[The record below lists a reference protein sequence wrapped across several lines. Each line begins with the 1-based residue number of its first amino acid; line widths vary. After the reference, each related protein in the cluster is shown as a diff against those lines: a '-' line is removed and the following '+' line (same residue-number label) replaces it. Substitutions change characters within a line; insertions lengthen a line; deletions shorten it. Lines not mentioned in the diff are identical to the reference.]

1 MTATP
6 TPTAAPQPV
15 RPVPALQAAL
25 AAEHTAVYG
34 YGIAGAL
41 LTGGDQAAAL
51 ADWRTHEQARDTLEA
66 MIVKLGATPVAASP
80 AYALPFAVNDARS
93 ARRLAAAL
101 EDGVTQAYLGLVA
114 VSDTTLRTFGALA
127 MQPPAQRAAAWRG
140 STVAFPGMRD
150 LVPAY
155 PPGPGMPGSYSGRRP
170 ARTSVPVQRQGKHP
184 RDGSRGRV
192 KVVSDRD
199 PLSPRPPEPPQAVLA
214 EADVHILLEGPRRGV
229 HDVHA
234 RHPIRRRHQP
244 GLKPAVRQ
252 FLDKLVKIGRL
263 CVVPLSFH
271 RYHRSYQ

>member
-140 STVAFPGMRD
+140 STVAFPGMGDSR
-150 LVPAY
+150 PPY
-155 PPGPGMPGSYSGRRP
+155 PPG
-170 ARTSVPVQRQGKHP
+170 RTDS
-184 RDGSRGRV
+184 
-192 KVVSDRD
+192 
-199 PLSPRPPEPPQAVLA
+199 LS
-214 EADVHILLEGPRRGV
+214 
-229 HDVHA
+229 
-234 RHPIRRRHQP
+234 
-244 GLKPAVRQ
+244 
-252 FLDKLVKIGRL
+252 
-263 CVVPLSFH
+263 
-271 RYHRSYQ
+271 

>member
-6 TPTAAPQPV
+6 TPTTAPQPV

-41 LTGGDQAAAL
+41 LTGGDQAAAV

-140 STVAFPGMRD
+140 STVAFPGMGA
-150 LVPAY
+150 LVSAASALANLS
-155 PPGPGMPGSYSGRRP
+155 PGSAAGKAPSRWKSRPRQGRRRSKSAPPTTTRTTTCRPRSGRRTHSPRVP
-170 ARTSVPVQRQGKHP
+170 AP
-184 RDGSRGRV
+184 RGSRHTRSAFAPAV
-192 KVVSDRD
+192 PSAR
-199 PLSPRPPEPPQAVLA
+199 PQARGASV
-214 EADVHILLEGPRRGV
+214 RRQACQ
-229 HDVHA
+229 D
-234 RHPIRRRHQP
+234 RQT
-244 GLKPAVRQ
+244 VR
-252 FLDKLVKIGRL
+252 GS
-263 CVVPLSFH
+263 P
-271 RYHRSYQ
+271 